1 MDYWYDYKLV
11 ALSVVVAV
19 IASQISL
26 AIASR
31 IKAHRSQVAG
41 WLLGGASAMGIGI
54 WAMHFIGM
62 LAYHL
67 PVPLG
72 YDIPL
77 TLFSLLLA
85 IISSMIALY
94 VIFSS
99 SKLDWSSNAL
109 SALMMGGGI
118 AGMHYTGIYAMQ
130 MSPPVMFDTTLFL
143 LSLLIAYA
151 ASFVAIRF
159 AFVYSRSDT
168 FFDLK
173 KSVAA
178 LIMGVAIAGMHY
190 TAMGALRI
198 DPDALCLA
206 ANGGMSVEL
215 LAALVIAVVL
225 VILMITALVL
235 NSDLKL
241 SQREK
246 GFAMQL
252 AEQNKRS
259 LAEAQQ
265 LATDLSRESLRNA
278 TFANKLIDTLGVIVV
293 VLDREG
299 LIIRFNHTAE
309 QVTGFDRKEVIG
321 RSLWEQLV
329 PPEQRLDILAVFES
343 LVDGVFP
350 NTHTNHWMTSS
361 GERRL
366 IDWAN
371 TALLDAEGKVEFII
385 ASGIDVTEQRANEVE
400 LKIAAVAFN
409 TNEGIVVTD
418 LAGNILRANRMFTEI
433 TGYEADEAI
442 GRNAS
447 LLKSGRHDEAFYRDM
462 WSQLVNRG
470 FWVGEIWNKRKNGE
484 IYPELLRINV
494 VKDSAG
500 SAQNYVASFSDVSQL
515 KHAEEQL
522 TYVSN
527 YDLAT
532 GLPNRQLFAELLHKE
547 IATVRPLGESGLLFY
562 MRFVQLGLLNE
573 SLGIAVLDE
582 FIERFI
588 EKVREQCGAGGVLGR
603 ASGSSFLLA
612 LPRIEAAYDLPSRGS
627 QLAEAIIQFAS
638 SGELVDGNVVRLSL
652 NIGIAT
658 FPQEG
663 LGAQELIQNAFV
675 ALERAKQGEGSHYH
689 FFSDEL
695 HQAAVDSYTMEVA
708 LRAAIGNGELM
719 LYFQPQ
725 VERQGRVRGAEALL
739 RWNHQG
745 KFISPVHFIPMAE
758 RSDLIHEIGNFV
770 FREGISE
777 LARLLAAG
785 LPVDFDCISLN
796 MSAKQFQDTCF
807 IDNLK
812 KNLIEFAVPPE
823 YIKIELTETTLV
835 ADPQQ
840 AVATINT
847 LKELGIRISLDDFG
861 TGYSSL
867 SYLHRIPID
876 QLKID
881 QSFVRDI
888 TINKVSRS
896 ITETIITM
904 ANSMEIDVIAEGVET
919 KEEWQLLESFGCYHY
934 QGYYFYKPMPAA
946 EFAALL
952 LREVE
957 VPSSS

>member
-31 IKAHRSQVAG
+31 IKAHRRHVAG
-41 WLLGGASAMGIGI
+41 WLMGGATAMGIGI

-67 PVPLG
+67 PIPLG

-85 IISSMIALY
+85 IIASMIALY
-94 VIFSS
+94 VIFTSHH
-99 SKLDWSSNAL
+99 LDWSRNAL

-130 MSPPVMFDTTLFL
+130 MSPPIEFDPTLFL
-143 LSLLIAYA
+143 ASLLIAYV
-151 ASFVAIRF
+151 ASLFAIRF
-159 AFVYSRSDT
+159 AFVYSQSET

-173 KSVAA
+173 KGVAA

-190 TAMGALRI
+190 TAMGAQLI
-198 DPDALCLA
+198 DPNALCLA
-206 ANGGMSVEL
+206 ADRGMSVEL
-215 LAALVIAVVL
+215 LAALVITVVMVVL
-225 VILMITALVL
+225 LITGVVL

-246 GFAMQL
+246 GFALRL
-252 AEQNKRS
+252 AEQHKRS
-259 LAEAQQ
+259 LAEAQR
-265 LATDLSRESLRNA
+265 LAADLTRESLRNA
-278 TFANKLIDTLGVIVV
+278 EFANKLIDTLGAIVA
-293 VLDREG
+293 VLDRNG
-299 LIIRFNHTAE
+299 RVIRFNRTAE
-309 QVTGFDRKEVIG
+309 RVTGFG
-321 RSLWEQLV
+321 REEIIDQGVWDKLI
-329 PPEQRLDILAVFES
+329 PPAERPEFERVFQRLLAGS
-343 LVDGVFP
+343 FP
-350 NTHTNHWMTSS
+350 NAYTSYWLTKA

-371 TALLDAEGKVEFII
+371 TALLDESGQVEYVIT
-385 ASGIDVTEQRANEVE
+385 SGLDVTEKRANEEE

-409 TNEGIVVTD
+409 TNEAILVTD
-418 LAGNILRANRMFTEI
+418 VAGNILRANRVFTEI
-433 TGYEADEAI
+433 TGYELEEVI
-442 GRNAS
+442 GRNSS
-447 LLKSGRHDEAFYRDM
+447 LLKSGRHDEGFYREM
-462 WSQLVNRG
+462 WAQLNSRG
-470 FWVGEIWNKRKNGE
+470 VWIGEIWNKRKNGE

-494 VKDSAG
+494 VRDAAG
-500 SAQNYVASFSDVSQL
+500 RVQNYVGSFSDISQL
-515 KHAEEQL
+515 KQAEEQL
-522 TYVSN
+522 TYISN
-527 YDLAT
+527 YDLAS
-532 GLPNRQLFAELLHKE
+532 GLPNRQLFTELLHKE
-547 IATVRPLGESGLLFY
+547 MVLARPIGERGLLFY

-573 SLGIAVLDE
+573 SLGMEVLDS
-582 FIERFI
+582 FLARFI
-588 EKVREQCGAGGVLGR
+588 EKVREQSGVGAVLGR

-612 LPRIEAAYDLPSRGS
+612 LPRVEPAHELSSRGS
-627 QLAEAIIQFAS
+627 QLAEAIIQYAG
-638 SGELVDGNVVRLSL
+638 SGEVVDGHVVRIAI
-652 NIGIAT
+652 NIGIAS

-663 LGAQELIQNAFV
+663 LGAQEVMQNAFV
-675 ALERAKQGEGSHYH
+675 ALDRAKQAEGSNYH
-689 FFSDEL
+689 FFSEEL
-695 HQAAVDSYTMEVA
+695 HQAAVDAYQTEVA

-719 LYFQPQ
+719 LYYQPQ
-725 VERQGRVRGAEALL
+725 VDRQGRVRGAEALL

-745 KFISPVHFIPMAE
+745 NFISPVHFIPMAE
-758 RSDLIHEIGNFV
+758 HSELIHEIGNFV

-785 LPVDFDCISLN
+785 LPEDFDCISLN
-796 MSAKQFQDTCF
+796 MSAKQFQDHCF

-812 KNLIEFAVPPE
+812 KNLIEFSVPPE
-823 YIKIELTETTLV
+823 FIKIELTETALV
-835 ADPQQ
+835 ADPPQ
-840 AVATINT
+840 AIKSINS

-876 QLKID
+876 QLKVD

-888 TINKVSRS
+888 TINRVSRS
-896 ITETIITM
+896 ITETIIMM

-919 KEEWQLLESFGCYHY
+919 KDEWRLLESFGCYHY
-934 QGYYFYKPMPAA
+934 QGYYFYRPMPAA

-952 LREVE
+952 QETAKG
-957 VPSSS
+957 